1 MGREES
7 LSTKEKNRRHSMS
20 SCAVATADTFLGYMP
35 HVDRSGNTAQEV
47 VIEVSSRR
55 EYMLAS
61 EKALSAIWMT
71 PEEDEAWKDL

>member
-1 MGREES
+1 MPN
-7 LSTKEKNRRHSMS
+7 T
-20 SCAVATADTFLGYMP
+20 AIATADTFLGYMP
-35 HVDRSGNTAQEV
+35 QDVEYASNTTQEI
-47 VIEVSSRR
+47 VIPVSNSR